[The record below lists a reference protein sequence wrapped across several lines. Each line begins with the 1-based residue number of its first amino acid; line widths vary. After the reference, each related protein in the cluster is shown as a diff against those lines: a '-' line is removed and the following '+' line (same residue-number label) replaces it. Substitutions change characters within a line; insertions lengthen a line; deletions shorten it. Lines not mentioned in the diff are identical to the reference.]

1 MSQPWRSPGY
11 RTGLLTA
18 AFGLGRR
25 LRRPPGLHHAGHLRR
40 RPGTLC
46 SGTSS
51 QPRNLTS
58 YSFDPLEQTGQCN
71 QVVPAGGTQCNSA
84 TSRTYL
90 IWVHRFLGTAPT
102 CATYTIS
109 VVNGCAPLSRQAT
122 KKPSSRRGVRFWL
135 PRDRGASPSRHAP
148 RGQVPRR

>member
-1 MSQPWRSPGY
+1 MYQNDCTTLATY
-11 RTGLLTA
+11 TG
-18 AFGLGRR
+18 G
-25 LRRPPGLHHAGHLRR
+25 

-109 VVNGCAPLSRQAT
+109 VVNG
-122 KKPSSRRGVRFWL
+122 
-135 PRDRGASPSRHAP
+135 
-148 RGQVPRR
+148 